1 MIIWFLWGLIFC
13 INLPLTFSFWLCFC
27 KLYLFI
33 DDINEFLYP
42 AELAGM
48 NYSMSNTKYGINVG
62 VGGYHDK
69 QKILLEKIFTRLTE
83 YKVDEDRFR
92 ILKEAY
98 IRGLKNFKME
108 QPYSHSSY
116 HNNILLAERI
126 FTKEELLESVE
137 NLDHTKIQP
146 FIQELFGTIHIES
159 LMFGNLTGI
168 SQITYDSSF

>member
-1 MIIWFLWGLIFC
+1 MC
-13 INLPLTFSFWLCFC
+13 
-27 KLYLFI
+27 LFI

-168 SQITYDSSF
+168 FTDMWFVIIEYDKYLKYKILIQEIITIYTHAF

>member
-1 MIIWFLWGLIFC
+1 
-13 INLPLTFSFWLCFC
+13 
-27 KLYLFI
+27 
-33 DDINEFLYP
+33 
-42 AELAGM
+42 M
-48 NYSMSNTKYGINVG
+48 NYSMSNTKYGVNIG

-83 YKVDEDRFR
+83 YEVDEDRFR

-116 HNNILLAERI
+116 HNNVLLAERI

-137 NLDHTKIQP
+137 NLEHTKIQP

-159 LMFGNLTGI
+159 LMFGNLTGNVYFNSCLTF
-168 SQITYDSSF
+168 SQFHQHVGRICLLMKILYSYIYAL

>member
-1 MIIWFLWGLIFC
+1 
-13 INLPLTFSFWLCFC
+13 
-27 KLYLFI
+27 
-33 DDINEFLYP
+33 
-42 AELAGM
+42 
-48 NYSMSNTKYGINVG
+48 MSNTKYGINVG

-108 QPYSHSSY
+108 QPHAHSSY
-116 HNNILLAERI
+116 YNDILLAERI
-126 FTKEELLESVE
+126 FTKQELLESVE
-137 NLDHTKIQP
+137 NLEYTEIKP
-146 FIQELFGTIHIES
+146 FIQEFFRSIHIES

-168 SQITYDSSF
+168 WYFEIR

>member
-1 MIIWFLWGLIFC
+1 M
-13 INLPLTFSFWLCFC
+13 
-27 KLYLFI
+27 
-33 DDINEFLYP
+33 YP
-42 AELAGM
+42 ARLAGL
-48 NYSMSNTKYGINVG
+48 NYSVFSTKYGVS
-62 VGGYHDK
+62 VEVKGYQDK
-69 QKILLEKIFTRLTE
+69 QKNLLEKIFTHLTE
-83 YKVDEDRFR
+83 YVVDENRFR

-168 SQITYDSSF
+168 